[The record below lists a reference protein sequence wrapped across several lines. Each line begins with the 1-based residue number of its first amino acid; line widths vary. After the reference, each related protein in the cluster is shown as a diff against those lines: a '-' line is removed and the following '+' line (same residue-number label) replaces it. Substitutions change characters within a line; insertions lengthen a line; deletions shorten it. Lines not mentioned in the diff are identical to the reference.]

1 MKKRLEPQGIWE
13 EYARGRAYNARHGLY
28 ETVKQ
33 NENFY
38 IGRQWEGVDAPD
50 LDKPVINILKRVVA
64 YFIATIVSDDVA
76 VQVSFPGGGDQG
88 LGQALSSEVARVME
102 QAKLKTQNRDVIRN
116 AAVDGDGA
124 MYLRFEV
131 EADPLNGGAI
141 VSEVVDN
148 TCVIFGNP
156 QVAQVQ
162 RQPYILL
169 ALRRTVESVRSEM
182 AQNGFAQAAE
192 NLKPDGEG
200 ESAEDGRVTVLVRL
214 WKENGRVHA
223 IKTTRECVVKPEVDL
238 GLTLYPLAWMN
249 WDRVRNSYHGQAAIT
264 GLVPNQIFI
273 NKLFA
278 MGMEHVKKMAFPKV
292 VFNEA
297 LLPEG
302 WSNRAGEAIA
312 VQGDP
317 QVAVASPLPAV
328 DMSNQVMMLIEK
340 TIAYTRETMGATDAA
355 LGNVRPDNT
364 SAIIA
369 VQKSSAMPLELQRMS
384 FYQFMEDVVR
394 IILDLARVHYGVR
407 LLPLEQGGALR
418 FDFASL
424 DKLRYALAVDIGPST
439 YWSELMQVETLDNL
453 FEKGVIQDAETYL
466 ENVPDAYIRNRR
478 KILDKLRARSATTS
492 MGGMGNEAVP
502 QVPYGAED
510 R

>member
-1 MKKRLEPQGIWE
+1 MKKGLEPQAIWE

-50 LDKPVINILKRVVA
+50 LDKPIINILKRVVA

-76 VQVSFPGGGDQG
+76 AQVSFPGGVDAE
-88 LGQALSSEVARVME
+88 LGEALSGEVARVIE

-124 MYLRFEV
+124 LYLRFEV

-156 QVAQVQ
+156 QVAQAQ

-169 ALRRTVESVRSEM
+169 ALRRTVESVREEM
-182 AQNGFAQAAE
+182 AQNGLGEMAE
-192 NLKPDGEG
+192 NLKSDGEG
-200 ESAEDGRVTVLVRL
+200 EAAEDGRVTVLVRL

-238 GLTLYPLAWMN
+238 GLTLYPLAWLN
-249 WDRVRNSYHGQAAIT
+249 WDKVRNSYHGQAAIT

-317 QVAVASPLPAV
+317 QVAVASPLPAA

-369 VQKSSAMPLELQRMS
+369 LQKSSAMPLELQRMS

-394 IILDLARVHYGVR
+394 IILDLARVHYGTR
-407 LLPLEQGGALR
+407 RLPLERGGAVE
-418 FDFASL
+418 FDFAL
-424 DKLRYALAVDIGPST
+424 LARLRYCLSVDIGPST

-478 KILDKLRARSATTS
+478 KILEKLHARSAMTS
-492 MGGMGNEAVP
+492 MGGMENEDVP
-502 QVPYGAED
+502 QLPYGAENQ
-510 R
+510 